1 MLTITTTHQPATD
14 IGYLLAKHPDRVQT
28 FEIPYGKAY
37 VFYPEAT
44 PERCTMAML
53 TEIDPIAITRQR
65 GRQGSG
71 DSAIQQYVNDRPYA
85 ACSHLSVAIAD
96 VFRSA
101 LNGTCK
107 EHPEL
112 VDTPMPLVTNIP
124 CLPSRQGPQFIRNL
138 FEPLGY
144 EVQTET
150 PPVDSL
156 FPQWGESSHHDVTL
170 SKTTTVQQ
178 LLNHLYVLIPVLDNS
193 KHYWVGHD
201 EAAKLIQ
208 RGEGWLN
215 THPMKEIIFRRYL
228 RYNRSLMNRA
238 HELISQIDQETV
250 IAEEPATP
258 EDAAEATIAGLN
270 ESANITESEIEKP
283 IALSE
288 ARTTAVMATIRE
300 SSPQSVIDLGCGEGA
315 LLQHIVRESA
325 ITRIAATDVSPH
337 ALDLARRKVG
347 INNMTNRQAERISI
361 FQSSLIYDDPRTHD
375 FDVAVLMEVIEH
387 VDPPKLD
394 ALEYSVFDQAK
405 PRKVVV
411 TTPNVEYNQL
421 FTNIRKSGLRH
432 RDHRFEWTRKEFRKW
447 ASTVAH
453 QHGYSV
459 AIHGIGVEDTSIP
472 AGHPTQMAVFTR

>member
-28 FEIPYGKAY
+28 FDIPYGKAY

-44 PERCTMAML
+44 PERCTMTML
-53 TEIDPIAITRQR
+53 TEIDPIAITRQH
-65 GRQGSG
+65 GRSGSRN
-71 DSAIQQYVNDRPYA
+71 SAIQQYVNDRPYA

-101 LNGTCK
+101 LNGNCK
-107 EHPEL
+107 ERPEL
-112 VDTPMPLVTNIP
+112 VDKPIPLVANIP
-124 CLPSRQGPQFIRNL
+124 CLPSRQGTQFIRNL

-144 EVQTET
+144 EVETET
-150 PPVDSL
+150 PPMDSQ
-156 FPQWGESSHHDVTL
+156 FPQWGESTHHDVTI
-170 SKTTTVQQ
+170 SQTTTVQK

-193 KHYWVGHD
+193 KHYWVGKD
-201 EAAKLIQ
+201 EADKLIQ
-208 RGEGWLN
+208 HSEGWLN
-215 THPMKEIIFRRYL
+215 AHPMKEIILRRYL
-228 RYNRSLMNRA
+228 RYNRSLMHRA
-238 HELISQIDQETV
+238 HELITQIDQET
-250 IAEEPATP
+250 IAADEPDNT
-258 EDAAEATIAGLN
+258 EDAAEAIITGADEPTN
-270 ESANITESEIEKP
+270 VTESLMEKP

-288 ARTTAVMATIRE
+288 ARTTAVMDAIRE

-325 ITRIAATDVSPH
+325 ITRVAATDVSPH

-432 RDHRFEWTRKEFRKW
+432 RDHRFEWTRKEFQKW
-447 ASTVAH
+447 ANAVAR

-459 AIHGIGVEDTSIP
+459 AIHGIGVEDTTIP